1 MENFLRDPAPEE
13 ASKLVLSAYAEKTLC
28 VKIPYDPD
36 SVIFSAL
43 LTKYFNGEVAVTFSS
58 DCQLTLNKGDIGN
71 SVAYR
76 GVEVFVGSSAFSSLL
91 PLTVE
96 DLVPILAG
104 IFSDV
109 LLRRRKPS
117 DWEQRILNNA
127 ENLGVIR
134 EKGLK
139 IPAYRE
145 VPLFLSL
152 FYSLDP
158 FVPDISGNPVNAL
171 KLVKELNGNEFTKL
185 SDLDESK
192 LNTLLFR
199 LVSSLVKVNPKAT
212 REDVIDDRY
221 FYNNYDSLELGMSV
235 LYVMDTQGSPILFDA
250 VMNTSL
256 FWTFVEWLR
265 GLLSRGFNVQVSEEG
280 NRYVVDS
287 NLSPILAYIVLR
299 QAGKAKDRRPVYLR
313 RGEKFVSS
321 RFFLNSPEEGL
332 IYDDKD

>member
-1 MENFLRDPAPEE
+1 
-13 ASKLVLSAYAEKTLC
+13 
-28 VKIPYDPD
+28 
-36 SVIFSAL
+36 
-43 LTKYFNGEVAVTFSS
+43 
-58 DCQLTLNKGDIGN
+58 
-71 SVAYR
+71 
-76 GVEVFVGSSAFSSLL
+76 
-91 PLTVE
+91 
-96 DLVPILAG
+96 
-104 IFSDV
+104 
-109 LLRRRKPS
+109 
-117 DWEQRILNNA
+117 
-127 ENLGVIR
+127 
-134 EKGLK
+134 
-139 IPAYRE
+139 
-145 VPLFLSL
+145 
-152 FYSLDP
+152 
-158 FVPDISGNPVNAL
+158 
-171 KLVKELNGNEFTKL
+171 
-185 SDLDESK
+185 
-192 LNTLLFR
+192 
-199 LVSSLVKVNPKAT
+199 VNPKAT